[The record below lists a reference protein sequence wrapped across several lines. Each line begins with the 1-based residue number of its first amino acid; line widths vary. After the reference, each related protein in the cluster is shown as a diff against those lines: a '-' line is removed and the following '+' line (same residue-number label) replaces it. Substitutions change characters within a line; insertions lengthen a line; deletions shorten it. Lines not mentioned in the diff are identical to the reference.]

1 MKDPMIKTAHPVAAL
16 ALAAFLAACQNPA
29 VQETPQDAAISA
41 RVHSALAAVNIGR
54 AYSRPLRIETVN
66 GHVDLHGFVRDDAE
80 VYKAGVVAAR
90 VPGVIGVENHLQML
104 PMQGNPDFPVFPSMR
119 R

>member
-1 MKDPMIKTAHPVAAL
+1 MIKSAHRAIATAL
-16 ALAAFLAACQNPA
+16 ALAAILAACQSPLPP
-29 VQETPQDAAISA
+29 ETPQDAAISA
-41 RVHSALAAVNIGR
+41 KVRSALAAVNIGR

-66 GHVDLHGFVRDDAE
+66 GHVDLHGFVHDDAE

-90 VPGVIGVENHLQML
+90 VPGVTGVENHLQML
-104 PMQGNPDFPVFPSMR
+104 PALGNPNFPMFPPVR